1 MLPFH
6 YRMAELWTHHQ
17 TRELSA
23 EEQNELSICLKANM
37 NYARKLGELHNYVD
51 AAAVV
56 QDKPW
61 LEDLEQ
67 KITAIEQEFQLQLA
81 SLKKSKFSQG

>member
-17 TRELSA
+17 ARELTKD
-23 EEQNELSICLKANM
+23 EQDELSLCLQANV

-61 LEDLEQ
+61 LEELDRN
-67 KITAIEQEFQLQLA
+67 ITAIEQEFQLQLA
-81 SLKKSKFSQG
+81 SMKKSKFSKG